1 MERIMATFAAKTYGS
16 RSSVIV
22 SIAKGLSSYAVD
34 LTLEEFEQ
42 LKKVINDAQNN

>member
-1 MERIMATFAAKTYGS
+1 MATFAAKTYGS

-22 SIAKGLSSYAVD
+22 SIAKGHSSYAVA

-42 LKKVINDAQNN
+42 LKKVINDAQDD

>member
-1 MERIMATFAAKTYGS
+1 MATFAAKTYGG
-16 RSSVIV
+16 RNSVIV

-42 LKKVINDAQNN
+42 LKKVINDAQDD

>member
-1 MERIMATFAAKTYGS
+1 MATFSAKTYGS

-22 SIAKGLSSYAVD
+22 SIAKGLSSYAVH

-42 LKKVINDAQNN
+42 LKKVINDAQDD